1 MDSFLT
7 KQIASKI
14 RPGAAAA
21 GGILPPSQPQKRPFE
36 DSFEGNF
43 KIFHLTEIYDNKI
56 HFLFDKFQISKVTF
70 LR

>member
-1 MDSFLT
+1 MNSFLT

-43 KIFHLTEIYDNKI
+43 KIFLSHRNLGYYHLSGLNINKI
-56 HFLFDKFQISKVTF
+56 SF
-70 LR
+70 